1 VALFDFW
8 DHPHALLS
16 YSKKNTSPDEQ
27 KMQQFSKMISIRELT
42 ISNVI
47 RFTDGLGL
55 ATEMTKEGIQ
65 QNKEIHPCVTG
76 QRE

>member
-1 VALFDFW
+1 
-8 DHPHALLS
+8 
-16 YSKKNTSPDEQ
+16 
-27 KMQQFSKMISIRELT
+27 MQQFAKMISIRELT